1 MLAKLQ
7 VLGFTGE
14 KLDLEFSASIFVV
27 GHHLSSVHLMFQGLS
42 WFSPIFHFIL
52 NANKRTIW
60 RGLGTV
66 KWLMMVIDDNWSHQK
81 WEPNFGLSRPHNV
94 STLVPSPLGTFSDSL
109 QCFQDVLSVIKF
121 FFCFFFV
128 SVFPWQYTVREAAK
142 AADLW
147 NSAPYLDKI
156 SPEQMQR
163 FYGAVCLINGEIS
176 SVATMSFT
184 YRLDEPALHWTM
196 IVSAWESTW
205 KTP

>member
-121 FFCFFFV
+121 FFVFFCFCV
-128 SVFPWQYTVREAAK
+128 PMTVHSSWSSKSSRSLEQCTI
-142 AADLW
+142 LGQ
-147 NSAPYLDKI
+147 I
-156 SPEQMQR
+156 SPGQMQR
-163 FYGAVCLINGEIS
+163 FYDAVCLINGEIS

-196 IVSAWESTW
+196 IVSAWESAW

>member
-60 RGLGTV
+60 RGLGTL
-66 KWLMMVIDDNWSHQK
+66 KWLMMVIGDNWSHQK
-81 WEPNFGLSRPHNV
+81 WEPNFCLSRPPLCPVLLVHSLILSNV
-94 STLVPSPLGTFSDSL
+94 SKMFFLLSIFFLV
-109 QCFQDVLSVIKF
+109 
-121 FFCFFFV
+121 FFFV
-128 SVFPWQYTVREAAK
+128 SVFPWQYTVCEAAK

-147 NSAPYLDKI
+147 NSAPYLDEI

-163 FYGAVCLINGEIS
+163 FYDAVCLINGEVS
-176 SVATMSFT
+176 SVA
-184 YRLDEPALHWTM
+184 R
-196 IVSAWESTW
+196 I
-205 KTP
+205 